1 MDNDTVNHE
10 LKQRLQPIADQHHVA
25 LNFRSLFGGVNAFA
39 EDKNSELIKLA
50 EKLSGSDA
58 EAVAFAT
65 EAPFLK
71 ALGMETM
78 VFGPGSIDQAHQPDE
93 FISFEQMQTGVKRLR
108 QFIQHYCL

>member
-1 MDNDTVNHE
+1 MDNEGVCE
-10 LKQRLQPIADQHHVA
+10 QLKKRLQPIANSHQVA
-25 LNFRSLFGGVNAFA
+25 LSFRSLFDGVNAFA
-39 EDKNSELIKLA
+39 EDKNSELIRLA
-50 EKLSGSDA
+50 EKLSGSDS

-71 ALGMETM
+71 AMGMETM

-93 FISFEQMQTGVKRLR
+93 FISFAQMDSGVRRLR